1 MENIKKYIM
10 IRFGELNTKGK
21 NKRDF
26 VSRLYLNIKNA
37 IRDYDVFLETRFDHI
52 YVTLNDESKYEEI
65 VETLKNVSGIYSF
78 SPVFRLQTIEL
89 NDIVEFCRDYVA
101 TLTGKTFKVICK
113 RAEKNYPYRSDDIV
127 RAVASKILKTTE
139 LKVDVH
145 NPDIPLYISVHFDGI
160 YIYSEKILGVGGYP
174 LGTIGKGLMMIS
186 GGIDSPV
193 AAYLMLKRGVALEF
207 IHFASPPYTQDAVI
221 EKIKDLLGVLNKFQP
236 RIKLLVFPFTK
247 IQEAI
252 YQNTDESYCITIM
265 RRMMY
270 KIANRICQRNDLK
283 IICNGESI
291 GQVASQTL
299 DSMNVITKNLDFNV
313 IRPLATYD
321 KLDIVDIAKKIN
333 TYEISIRPYED
344 CCTIFTPKA
353 PKTKPHLDRVLEY
366 EAKVNYDELIEE
378 GLKNIEKIIIEKE
391 EFTI

>member
-1 MENIKKYIM
+1 MEDIKRYIM

-26 VSRLYLNIKNA
+26 ISRLYINIKNA
-37 IRDYDVFLETRFDHI
+37 LRDYDIYLETRFDHI
-52 YVTLNDESKYEEI
+52 YVTLNDETRYDEI
-65 VETLKNVSGIYSF
+65 IETLKNISGIYSF
-78 SPVFRLQTIEL
+78 SPVYRMQTTDL
-89 NDIVEFCRDYVA
+89 SKIVEFCSDFV
-101 TLTGKTFKVICK
+101 TKLPGNTFKVICK
-113 RAEKNYPYRSDDIV
+113 RSEKNYPYRSDDII

-145 NPDIPLYISVHFDGI
+145 NPDIALNINVLFDGI
-160 YIYSEKILGVGGYP
+160 YIYSERIMGVGGYP

-207 IHFASPPYTQDAVI
+207 IHFASPPYTQEAVI
-221 EKIKDLLGVLNKFQP
+221 EKIKDLLGILNKFQP
-236 RIKLLVFPFTK
+236 RIKLIIFPFTK

-252 YQNTDESYCITIM
+252 YKNTDESYCITIM

-270 KIANRICQRNDLK
+270 KIANRICHRNDLK

-299 DSMNVITKNLDFNV
+299 DSMNIITKNLDFNI
-313 IRPLATYD
+313 IRPLATFD
-321 KLDIVDIAKKIN
+321 KLEIIDIAKKIN
-333 TYEISIRPYED
+333 TYDISIRPYED

-353 PKTKPHLDRVLEY
+353 PKTKPHLDKVLEY
-366 EAKVNYDELIEE
+366 EAKVNYEELIDE
-378 GLKNIEKIIIEKE
+378 GMQNLQKLIIEKE
-391 EFTI
+391 EFEI

>member
-1 MENIKKYIM
+1 MEDIKRYIM

-26 VSRLYLNIKNA
+26 ISRLYINIKNA
-37 IRDYDVFLETRFDHI
+37 LRDYDIYLETRFDHI
-52 YVTLNDESKYEEI
+52 YVTLNDETRYDEI
-65 VETLKNVSGIYSF
+65 IETLKNISGIYSF
-78 SPVFRLQTIEL
+78 SPVYRMQTTDL
-89 NDIVEFCRDYVA
+89 SKIVEFCSDFVKK
-101 TLTGKTFKVICK
+101 LPGNTFKVICK
-113 RAEKNYPYRSDDIV
+113 RSEKNYPYRSDDII

-145 NPDIPLYISVHFDGI
+145 NPDIALNINVLFDGI
-160 YIYSEKILGVGGYP
+160 YIYSERIMGVGGYP

-207 IHFASPPYTQDAVI
+207 IHFASPPYTQEAVI
-221 EKIKDLLGVLNKFQP
+221 EKIKDLLGILNKFQP
-236 RIKLLVFPFTK
+236 RIKLIIFPFTK

-252 YQNTDESYCITIM
+252 YKNTDESYCITIM

-270 KIANRICQRNDLK
+270 KIANRICHRNDLK

-299 DSMNVITKNLDFNV
+299 DSMNIITKNLDFNI
-313 IRPLATYD
+313 IRPLATFD
-321 KLDIVDIAKKIN
+321 KLEIIDIAKKIN
-333 TYEISIRPYED
+333 TYDISIRPYED

-353 PKTKPHLDRVLEY
+353 PKTKPHLDKVLEY
-366 EAKVNYDELIEE
+366 EAKVNYEELIDE
-378 GLKNIEKIIIEKE
+378 GMQNLEKLIIEKE
-391 EFTI
+391 EFEI

>member
-37 IRDYDVFLETRFDHI
+37 TRDYDVFLETRFDHI
-52 YVTLNDESKYEEI
+52 YISLNNEEFYDEI
-65 VETLKNVSGIYSF
+65 VDTLKNISGIYSF
-78 SPVFRLQTIEL
+78 SPVYRLQTIEL
-89 NDIVEFCRDYVA
+89 SEIVEFCRDYVSK
-101 TLTGKTFKVICK
+101 LPGKTFKVICK

-127 RAVASKILKTTE
+127 RAVASRILKSTE

-145 NPDIPLYISVHFDGI
+145 NPDIPLYINVAFDGV

-221 EKIKDLLGVLNKFQP
+221 EKIKDLLSVLNKFQP
-236 RIKLLVFPFTK
+236 RIKLNVFPFTK

-270 KIANRICQRNDLK
+270 KIANRLCCRNDLK

-313 IRPLATYD
+313 IRPLATFD
-321 KLDIVDIAKKIN
+321 KLDIVDIAKKIG
-333 TYEISIRPYED
+333 TYDISIRPYED

-353 PKTKPHLDRVLEY
+353 PKTKPHLDKVLEY
-366 EAKVNYDELIEE
+366 EAKVNYDELIDEAF
-378 GLKNIEKIIIEKE
+378 KNIEKIIIEKE
-391 EFTI
+391 DFEI